1 VPEGT
6 DSIQA
11 LLADLLNEIRGL
23 HMDMMSEVRGLRM
36 DMASVFEALLTLV
49 QTVQGDSARAISE
62 GFSEYVRLNKL
73 GLADWSP
80 EGVYHDDEGT

>member
-1 VPEGT
+1 VPEGV

-23 HMDMMSEVRGLRM
+23 HMDMLNEVRGLRM

-73 GLADWSP
+73 GLTDWG
-80 EGVYHDDEGT
+80 EGGYHDDEGA